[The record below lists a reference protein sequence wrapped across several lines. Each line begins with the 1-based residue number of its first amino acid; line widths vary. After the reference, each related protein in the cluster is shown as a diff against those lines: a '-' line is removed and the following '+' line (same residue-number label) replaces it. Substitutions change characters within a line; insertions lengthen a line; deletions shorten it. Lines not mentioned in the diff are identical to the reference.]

1 LGVFYGETV
10 KVNRCLHFLLTLLDT
25 FGDAFFEGAE
35 EFQLRAVWF
44 RGSDLHG
51 VFGIGFH
58 LHFLLGLVSI
68 VGVVVGDFA
77 ASFEQFQPL
86 APRDGDELR
95 VHWQSADED
104 EFIVGGQLVK
114 VHRQIVSP
122 IVVVSVVRETVIVSI
137 TELKGFAQSRA
148 LLEKVTE
155 LVHSSQVIDR
165 VCQGI
170 VRGLPNVLG
179 EVLVKV
185 AVD

>member
-1 LGVFYGETV
+1 L
-10 KVNRCLHFLLTLLDT
+10 LLTLLDT
-25 FGDAFFEGAE
+25 SRDAFFEGAE
-35 EFQLRAVWF
+35 EFKLRAVRF

-51 VFGIGFH
+51 VAGIAFH

-86 APRDGDELR
+86 TPRNGNKLR
-95 VHWQSADED
+95 IYRQNDALLLRSQA
-104 EFIVGGQLVK
+104 VK
-114 VHRQIVSP
+114 VHRQFVNP
-122 IVVVSVVRETVIVSI
+122 TVSI
-137 TELKGFAQSRA
+137 GVGRATLIVNRKLKGVIQIGTLS
-148 LLEKVTE
+148 EKVTE
-155 LVHSSQVIDR
+155 FVHSSQAIDH

-170 VRGLPNVLG
+170 VRGLPSVLG